1 MSPIQK
7 MLKRRNILLLFI
19 FFGVC
24 SILSSFSFSKNRN
37 SLVLH
42 DNRFRVNSF
51 VFRFHSHLYSDN
63 CRKQQDL
70 CKRKRLIVSHILAK
84 PADSED
90 IISRIEE
97 LSVSEE
103 FQANKD
109 AKESIDYVSIK
120 EEIEQIIIYFL
131 SNAAKKDKSRIHTL
145 DEGEIK
151 KLTESAHILTN
162 GRLYEQVIGEFLE
175 ASTSAD
181 IMYYVEQVDQFM
193 SSFISAERKKRSR
206 LKLNY
211 ILAGAAE
218 SRLDDTIKLLRQ
230 SEELDNEL
238 LIYIDS
244 LIKKELLK
252 VVGPNSYLDDSVNIE
267 DDAVEQRLV
276 NSKGK

>member
-1 MSPIQK
+1 
-7 MLKRRNILLLFI
+7 
-19 FFGVC
+19 
-24 SILSSFSFSKNRN
+24 
-37 SLVLH
+37 
-42 DNRFRVNSF
+42 
-51 VFRFHSHLYSDN
+51 
-63 CRKQQDL
+63 
-70 CKRKRLIVSHILAK
+70 
-84 PADSED
+84 
-90 IISRIEE
+90 
-97 LSVSEE
+97 
-103 FQANKD
+103 
-109 AKESIDYVSIK
+109 
-120 EEIEQIIIYFL
+120 
-131 SNAAKKDKSRIHTL
+131 
-145 DEGEIK
+145 
-151 KLTESAHILTN
+151 
-162 GRLYEQVIGEFLE
+162 
-175 ASTSAD
+175 
-181 IMYYVEQVDQFM
+181 M